1 MTTTHSTPAIPF
13 PGIIDSALGTVF
25 DQTLHPLVP
34 EETLKGYAFHALETP
49 LVYLMNERRLQGNL
63 AGKTPEEQYLRFAE
77 DIPGALSALQERFPE
92 HWARWVEISA
102 HLSESLRVI
111 LRHVTEDMPPICVKK
126 T

>member
-49 LVYLMNERRLQGNL
+49 LVYLE
-63 AGKTPEEQYLRFAE
+63 AY
-77 DIPGALSALQERFPE
+77 S
-92 HWARWVEISA
+92 
-102 HLSESLRVI
+102 
-111 LRHVTEDMPPICVKK
+111 
-126 T
+126 